1 MSRRS
6 ANTEQPCLNLLP
18 TELVTTILSNLAAK
32 DLSVFSRTNK
42 KFQEIADSDYLWK
55 PWCRQWD
62 VSALDSLLLA
72 SNSNWKKFATEFANR
87 VVKLPP
93 VIAVSEC
100 QFVQNQTTQLC
111 SKVVFNFFERNGLQ
125 YFIQVCSSPFR
136 IVVQPESKG
145 KVNLDST
152 KQRSTVSIQVKIKQE
167 EDKYIF
173 QAIVCD
179 YFNEKVQG
187 THIMEIKDEK
197 KDKNIE
203 EEFKACWE
211 NLLWQSYFKYLDVK
225 HIDEAPVTALIPR
238 LYAVR
243 KNSSSSISMAK
254 AANKLNEEDEQKE
267 LGPRDDLQQQSIKK
281 KSKGRFLSLFSFKKG
296 SKSSKADK

>member
-1 MSRRS
+1 
-6 ANTEQPCLNLLP
+6 L
-18 TELVTTILSNLAAK
+18 TT
-32 DLSVFSRTNK
+32 FSRTNK

-55 PWCRQWD
+55 PWCKQWD
-62 VSALDSLLLA
+62 VSALDTLLIA

-87 VVKLPP
+87 IVKNPP

-187 THIMEIKDEK
+187 THIIEIKDEK

-211 NLLWQSYFKYLDVK
+211 TLLWQSYFKYLDVK
-225 HIDEAPVTALIPR
+225 HIDEAPIASLIPR

-254 AANKLNEEDEQKE
+254 AANKLNDEEEQKE
-267 LGPRDDLQQQSIKK
+267 LNPRDDLQQQSKK

-296 SKSSKADK
+296 KSKADK

>member
-1 MSRRS
+1 
-6 ANTEQPCLNLLP
+6 
-18 TELVTTILSNLAAK
+18 
-32 DLSVFSRTNK
+32 
-42 KFQEIADSDYLWK
+42 
-55 PWCRQWD
+55 
-62 VSALDSLLLA
+62 
-72 SNSNWKKFATEFANR
+72 
-87 VVKLPP
+87 
-93 VIAVSEC
+93 
-100 QFVQNQTTQLC
+100 
-111 SKVVFNFFERNGLQ
+111 
-125 YFIQVCSSPFR
+125 
-136 IVVQPESKG
+136 
-145 KVNLDST
+145 LDST

-187 THIMEIKDEK
+187 THIIEIKDEK

-211 NLLWQSYFKYLDVK
+211 TLLWQSYFKYLDVK
-225 HIDEAPVTALIPR
+225 HIDEAPIASLIPR

-254 AANKLNEEDEQKE
+254 AANKLNDEEEQKE
-267 LGPRDDLQQQSIKK
+267 LNPRDDLQQQSKK

-296 SKSSKADK
+296 KSKADK